1 MEFAFIIDITH
12 FGSAFPN
19 AEKSGSNPVILTKE
33 TDKPLTGKPL

>member
-19 AEKSGSNPVILTKE
+19 AEKSGSNPVWFESSYI
-33 TDKPLTGKPL
+33 DKGD